1 MKVFWLYTFARLGVF
16 LSCYL
21 ATWLVAGLLFDGV
34 VLLNLWVLLFALVI
48 SSIISVIAL
57 APLRERLALKLQDRA
72 TSINQRLEE
81 SRRAED
87 VD

>member
-21 ATWLVAGLLFDGV
+21 ATWLVATIWFESLMF
-34 VLLNLWVLLFALVI
+34 LNLWVLLIALIV

-57 APLRERLALKLQDRA
+57 APLRGRLASALEHRA
-72 TSINQRLEE
+72 TSINQRIEE

>member
-21 ATWLVAGLLFDGV
+21 ATWLIAGLLFDSLV
-34 VLLNLWVLLFALVI
+34 FLNLWVLLIALIV

-57 APLRERLALKLQDRA
+57 APLRERLAVKLQDRA
-72 TSINQRLEE
+72 TAINQRIEE
-81 SRRAED
+81 SRRA
-87 VD
+87 